1 MSRKIEHLSLI
12 LTLKVCLLHLLP
24 LSYSSGPMPAGQHR
38 GGNLFSSVIDQGLEW
53 TFSDILP
60 TLVPSIVS
68 LLRDCAAAPWLSPV
82 MRCSLYHKD
91 RPWTQ
96 GEIDLNLDFLFYL
109 WIKYLTVSKPY
120 LLHYLNHGYG
130 NIISLPNRVV
140 MRIRRNNNSRVL
152 NPVPHTQ

>member
-12 LTLKVCLLHLLP
+12 LTLKVCRLHLLP

-38 GGNLFSSVIDQGLEW
+38 AGNLFSSVIDQGLEW
-53 TFSDILP
+53 TFCDILP

-109 WIKYLTVSKPY
+109 WIKDLLFLNLICFIIWIMGMVILYLY
-120 LLHYLNHGYG
+120 L
-130 NIISLPNRVV
+130 
-140 MRIRRNNNSRVL
+140 MRIRRNNKSRVL